1 MSRWRREAEAM
12 GIDPEEMSQDS
23 GRGLTIAERVSELL
37 YSGKTIEE
45 VAGYDDLQ
53 MGEVIWRRRDRSG
66 VLMTEDDEELPP
78 WVHVDSE
85 GQRIV
90 PRPKSFTSMFRE
102 VKSWQGLDRQRAE
115 EALEE
120 YRKHNHQL
128 EG

>member
-1 MSRWRREAEAM
+1 M